1 MRDAFEG
8 GNSGLGQTREVVV
21 IQAGRLVHEQYAE
34 GFTAQTPLLSWSVAK
49 SVTQA
54 LVGIAVQQK
63 KVDVERPMGNPGWAP
78 TDPRAAIPWRT
89 WLQMTDGQRYL
100 EIEAKA
106 VADSDASRKLF
117 GPGRL
122 DVARYCAGLPLIH
135 TPGTHWNYNSCGI
148 VLTADALTRAIVPN
162 PASPQARRASMMDW
176 MRTNLFDVI
185 GMKAQPE
192 FDATGLFYGSAMI
205 YASARDFAKFG
216 LLFLRDGMWEG
227 RRVLPEGWVDFAR
240 TPGAGSDGD
249 IYGAGW
255 WVAPNEGDGKPYP
268 WRIDTGSPRDAFSAE
283 GFEGQYILIV
293 PSKDLIVVRL
303 GYTTEPQLRTGETR
317 KWLGRVVR
325 AFSAAS
331 PSAAPVPSAAAEPTV
346 TPATPVSASDQ

>member
-1 MRDAFEG
+1 M
-8 GNSGLGQTREVVV
+8 
-21 IQAGRLVHEQYAE
+21 I
-34 GFTAQTPLLSWSVAK
+34 
-49 SVTQA
+49 
-54 LVGIAVQQK
+54 
-63 KVDVERPMGNPGWAP
+63 
-78 TDPRAAIPWRT
+78 
-89 WLQMTDGQRYL
+89 DGQRYL

-122 DVARYCAGLPLIH
+122 DVAGYCAGLPLIH
-135 TPGTHWNYNSCGI
+135 SPGTHWNYNSCGI
-148 VLTADALTRAIVPN
+148 VLTADALTRAIVPK
-162 PASPQARRASMMDW
+162 PASPQARRASMLEW
-176 MRTNLFDVI
+176 MRTNLLDVI

-192 FDATGLFYGSAMI
+192 FDATGLFYGSALI

-216 LLFLRDGMWEG
+216 LLFLRDGMWEE

-240 TPGAGSDGD
+240 TPGPGSDGN

-303 GYTTEPQLRTGETR
+303 GYTTEKQLETGETR

-325 AFSAAS
+325 AFSAAP
-331 PSAAPVPSAAAEPTV
+331 PSAALVPSAAAEPSAV
-346 TPATPVSASDQ
+346 PEPNATPTASDQ